1 MIQAAFLDLQ
11 SLNPSDLDLTPLHA
25 CAVNWQLHDH
35 TADDA
40 IVQRIG
46 NADVVVTNKVPL
58 GRAVIQAAPRLK
70 LICVAATGVN
80 NIDLD
85 AAGDARIVVSNAR
98 GYATASVVEHVFL
111 LMLALVRQLDAYR
124 ARVTAGDWAHS
135 PYFCLFD
142 APIEELAGKTLGI
155 IGFGVLG
162 QAVAQLARAF
172 SMKVKVAQRLHGA
185 PLADRTPLDELL
197 ATSDIIS
204 LHCPLTQQT
213 RGLIGESQLKGM
225 KRNAVLINTA
235 RGGIVDESALV
246 TALERG
252 WIAAAGIDVL
262 AQEPPRAASPLL
274 QYRSP
279 RLIVT
284 PHIAWASRAARQR
297 LVAEIAANIEAFLQA
312 QPRNRVR

>member
-1 MIQAAFLDLQ
+1 MTQAVFLDLQ
-11 SLNPSDLDLTPLHA
+11 SLNPSELDLAPLRA
-25 CAVNWQLHDH
+25 CAVDWRLHDH

-40 IVQRIG
+40 IVQRIE
-46 NADVVVTNKVPL
+46 NADIVVTNKVPL
-58 GRAVIQAAPRLK
+58 CRAAIQATPRLK

-80 NIDLD
+80 NIDLN
-85 AAGDARIVVSNAR
+85 AAGDAGIVVSNAR
-98 GYATASVVEHVFL
+98 DYATASVVEHVFL
-111 LMLALVRQLDAYR
+111 LMLTLVRQLDAYR
-124 ARVTAGDWAHS
+124 ERVTAGDWTRS

-142 APIEELAGKTLGI
+142 APIEELSGKKLGI

-172 SMKVKVAQRLHGA
+172 SMQVKVAQRLHGA

-197 ATSDIIS
+197 ATSDVIS
-204 LHCPLTQQT
+204 LHCPLTDQT
-213 RGLIGESQLKGM
+213 RGLIGASQLKSM

-235 RGGIVDESALV
+235 RGGIIDESALI

-262 AQEPPRAASPLL
+262 AQEPPAAVSPLL
-274 QYRSP
+274 RYRSP

-297 LVAEIAANIEAFLQA
+297 LIAEIIANIEAFLQT